1 MGRKWEVSYADGTF
15 KVDVY
20 SDTYG
25 NPRNSLS
32 SDAASAYV
40 NKWALGQNAMD
51 LETAFGPKNN
61 ICSGESLGASMHYD
75 NIVIQVRNVMV
86 KALQEHSSSAPK
98 PGMR

>member
-1 MGRKWEVSYADGTF
+1 MGKWKVSYANSAF

-20 SDTYG
+20 DSVYG

-32 SDAASAYV
+32 SEHASAYV

-51 LETAFGPKNN
+51 LETAFGPKRN
-61 ICSGESLGASMHYD
+61 ICSGESLGASLQYD
-75 NIVIQVRNVMV
+75 NIVIQVRGVMV
-86 KALQEHSSSAPK
+86 KALQEHASHSPS